1 MNLFLKRMGKMYTI
15 RVKLSVIIGFILLIM
30 FTMIKY
36 VPALS
41 QDPLSSAMEA
51 TGAHLQEY
59 SINAWVK
66 LPDPHLND
74 QQLQN
79 IVEQVM
85 NQLDVDENNYEI
97 VQQQR
102 NKHRIVQAEAIR
114 PGYHAVAIAQVVP
127 AKENGAEEEAYL
139 VVNLESIIGE
149 PISIISLQ
157 EKMNRII
164 KKIGDSPR
172 ISTCLIGWLD
182 GKLMDGESQDLLK
195 SAFSAIDGVIVD
207 KLVQDQY
214 VSVTGFSSAI
224 TDYLQVGGK
233 KMNINMA
240 VRYSQYDNRTYVI
253 IGSPIITRE
262 Y

>member
-1 MNLFLKRMGKMYTI
+1 MYTI
-15 RVKLSVIIGFILLIM
+15 RMKLSVIIGFILLSM

-41 QDPLSSAMEA
+41 QDPLSSAMAA

-59 SINAWVK
+59 SINAWVR
-66 LPDPHLND
+66 LPDAHLSD

-79 IVEQVM
+79 IIEQVM
-85 NQLDVDENNYEI
+85 NQLELNEQDYEV

-102 NKHRIVQAEAIR
+102 NKNRVVQAETKR
-114 PGYHAVAIAQVVP
+114 PGYHVAAIAQVVP
-127 AKENGAEEEAYL
+127 AKEKGAEEAYL
-139 VVNLESIIGE
+139 VVNLESLAEDPRAIM
-149 PISIISLQ
+149 PLQ
-157 EKMNRII
+157 EKIDRIV
-164 KKIGDSPR
+164 KNFGVSPR

-195 SAFSAIDGVIVD
+195 KAFSAIDGVIAD
-207 KLVQDQY
+207 KLVEDQY
-214 VSVTGFSSAI
+214 VSVTGFSPAI

-233 KMNINMA
+233 KMNMNMA
-240 VRYSQYDNRTYVI
+240 VRYSQYDHRTYVI

>member
-1 MNLFLKRMGKMYTI
+1 MYTT
-15 RVKLSVIIGFILLIM
+15 RVKLGVIIGFILVIM

-41 QDPLSSAMEA
+41 QDPLNAAMEA

-66 LPDPHLND
+66 LPDAQLSN
-74 QQLQN
+74 QQLQT
-79 IVEQVM
+79 IVKQVM
-85 NQLDVDENNYEI
+85 NQLEVNENDLEI

-102 NKHRIVQAEAIR
+102 NKNRIVRAEYIR
-114 PGYHAVAIAQVVP
+114 TGYHATAIAQVVP
-127 AKENGAEEEAYL
+127 AKESGSEEAYL
-139 VVNLESIIGE
+139 VVNIESIIGE
-149 PISIISLQ
+149 PVSVISSQ
-157 EKMNRII
+157 EKMN
-164 KKIGDSPR
+164 KIVKNFGASPR

-182 GKLMDGESQDLLK
+182 GKLMDGEPQDLIK
-195 SAFSAIDGVIVD
+195 GAFSAMNGVIVD

-233 KMNINMA
+233 KININMA

>member
-1 MNLFLKRMGKMYTI
+1 MGKMYTI
-15 RVKLSVIIGFILLIM
+15 RVKLGVTIGFILLIM

-41 QDPLSSAMEA
+41 QDPLNSAMAA
-51 TGAHLQEY
+51 TGAHVQEY

-66 LPDPHLND
+66 LPDTHLSD

-85 NQLDVDENNYEI
+85 NQLELNEKDYEI

-102 NKHRIVQAEAIR
+102 NKHRIVQAEAKL

-127 AKENGAEEEAYL
+127 AKENGLEEEVYL
-139 VVNLESIIGE
+139 VVNLESLLEE

-157 EKMNRII
+157 EKLHRIV
-164 KKIGDSPR
+164 KNFGDSPR

-195 SAFSAIDGVIVD
+195 RAFLAIDGVIAD

-224 TDYLQVGGK
+224 PDYLQLGGK